1 MVCGLSDE
9 PLFAPLPPSLYSSFL
24 FVSSSSF
31 AMSWQGKIFST
42 IIFMASQSTALK
54 TVYVD
59 DHLVAT
65 KKVAKAAIL
74 GQQGGIWAATPGFTV
89 CTHCYYLRH

>member
-9 PLFAPLPPSLYSSFL
+9 PLFATLPPSLYSSFL

-31 AMSWQGKIFST
+31 AMSWQGKLLST
-42 IIFMASQSTALK
+42 IILVISHLTALNP
-54 TVYVD
+54 VYVD

-89 CTHCYYLRH
+89 CTLCSDLNQ